1 VARRGIPLNL
11 LQMNA
16 QPPVLARSLLLLV
29 PAALLAAVFQLSPPV
44 VFAIAF
50 LALIPLA
57 NLLSETT
64 EILAAR
70 TGPRIGGLL
79 NATFGTLTELI
90 VMFALLRAG
99 QTELLKASIVG
110 SILIS
115 LLLTVGA
122 AILFGGIRNGMQ
134 RFDQQSVGLAAT
146 TMILAV
152 VGLLVPTFFSAIIQR
167 QENRIFSSAFQS
179 EPVDRISLA
188 VALILFSLYLL
199 TVIYQLRAP
208 EGETLAQ
215 KPTGPRD
222 FGRHE
227 WSTRQVIAVLT
238 ATTIGIAI
246 LGEILSRFVEPF
258 GASLGLSYLFVGAVI
273 LPVAGAISEMIVCV
287 HMARN
292 NLVNLAI
299 SIPMNGAMQVSLFVA
314 PLLVFLSAFGPTP
327 LTLCFGVSE
336 VIAVTITVALAAYI
350 AIDGVTNWLE
360 GAQLLALWGIL
371 ALWFY
376 FFQPWPTS
384 ALW

>member
-1 VARRGIPLNL
+1 
-11 LQMNA
+11 MNA
-16 QPPVLARSLLLLV
+16 QPPVLARSFLLLV
-29 PAALLAAVFQLSPPV
+29 PAAFLAAVFQLNPPV

-90 VMFALLRAG
+90 VMFALLRTG

-152 VGLLVPTFFSAIIQR
+152 VGLLVPTFFSAIIQQ

-179 EPVDRISLA
+179 ESVDRISLA
-188 VALILFSLYLL
+188 VAVILFSLYLL

-215 KPTGPRD
+215 KPTGPRN
-222 FGRHE
+222 FKRHE
-227 WSTRQVIAVLT
+227 WSTRRAIAVLT
-238 ATTIGIAI
+238 VATIGIAI

-273 LPVAGAISEMIVCV
+273 LPFAGAISEMIVCV

-336 VIAVTITVALAAYI
+336 VIAVAITVALAAYI
-350 AIDGVTNWLE
+350 AIDGVTSWLE

-376 FFQPWPTS
+376 FFQPWPRP
-384 ALW
+384 AL